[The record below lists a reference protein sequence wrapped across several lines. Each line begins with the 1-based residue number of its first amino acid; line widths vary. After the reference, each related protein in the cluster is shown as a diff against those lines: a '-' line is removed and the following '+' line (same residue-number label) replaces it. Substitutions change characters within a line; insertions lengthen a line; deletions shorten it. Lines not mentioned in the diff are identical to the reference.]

1 MYQLHLNYKDL
12 IGNETKLLSRDINVP
27 DDISFSFNEKDIYE
41 LVDLLEDTIN
51 KYRVNKKFAKS
62 KETPI

>member
-1 MYQLHLNYKDL
+1 M
-12 IGNETKLLSRDINVP
+12 SRDINVP

>member
-12 IGNETKLLSRDINVP
+12 IGNETRLLSTDINVS
-27 DDISFSFNEKDIYE
+27 DDKSFSFNEKDIYE
-41 LVDLLEDTIN
+41 LINLLEDTIN
-51 KYRVNKKFAKS
+51 QYRVNKKFAKS

>member
-12 IGNETKLLSRDINVP
+12 IGNETRLLSTDINVS
-27 DDISFSFNEKDIYE
+27 DDKSFSFNEKDIYE
-41 LVDLLEDTIN
+41 LIDLLEDTIN
-51 KYRVNKKFAKS
+51 QYRVNKKFAKS